1 MLDIEKTFPDN
12 HPTPSSSHFHDHP
25 QPTLPSIH
33 AAMNPTISSLKPKH
47 RLGMQSACLA
57 WAILALMGSF
67 NLSIQAQTPQ
77 ELDAQFQALVQ
88 RAMAGSQAEAAS
100 FRPLAESLE
109 NADEISEVNDQDS
122 AAPDTATQQTPS
134 NTAQTAPALSGP
146 RPLSTLSSTNRAIN
160 LPSLSR
166 SSSTNASPAAGSSN
180 LSNDPAALPNN
191 TGSGNDDAGNNTI
204 ASPGSQNGIP
214 DVAGL
219 LAAAAGGVDA
229 AAEGEEAEDNLH
241 SFNFPAMPFE
251 PIFSIYSELTG
262 KMVLYSPELTG
273 TVNLV
278 TAAGLELTTEEA
290 VEAITTSL
298 ALANVVLVPMG
309 EKFVKAVPKEE
320 AIQHAPEMTPENE
333 ADIPQSGV
341 FLTRTVRLSSSTP
354 SEVAEILRPMSA
366 NPDGMIA
373 IDSTQILI
381 LHDYAVN
388 IRQMLDVI
396 QKIDIEPELDYSLE
410 VIPIKYSKVTDLY
423 GTMNALISGGGAAT
437 GTGMAGGV
445 NGGSM
450 GMGGMG
456 MGGMGM
462 GGMGMGG
469 FGSMG
474 MGGMGRSSMGGFGRS
489 SMGGFG
495 RSSMYG
501 GGYRPFQSS
510 APVTVRSGSSGS
522 NSSVSSNRSSFQDR
536 LRQVIDKAADGEEE
550 IELLANARIVPDER
564 SNSLLIFA
572 NKQDLTMI
580 TNMVSKVDVLLAQVL
595 IEAVVLEV
603 EIGDDQSTGV
613 KVTQSSG
620 AGDRWQYGGAIPQT
634 AADGSAITEAPNT
647 MGSVGFNYLM
657 KYTSGGDTL
666 SMAIDA
672 IATESTTQVVQ
683 RPRIQTSHGIPG
695 FFTLADQIPYVSGGS
710 FGGFSNFA
718 QSFVQF
724 IQVGLQ
730 LSVQPFITPEG
741 YIVMEIMQNIDI
753 DKGLVEVSTGDNRQS
768 APRVN
773 QRSASST
780 LTVRDGD
787 TIMLGGFIK
796 QSQENGN
803 SGVPL
808 LKDIPVLGNLFK
820 SKSRKNTSTELIILL
835 RATVLETP
843 EEAAMMARQEKQS
856 LPGIRDLEQ
865 TLGEETQKR
874 SDKLLR
880 SRK

>member
-1 MLDIEKTFPDN
+1 
-12 HPTPSSSHFHDHP
+12 
-25 QPTLPSIH
+25 
-33 AAMNPTISSLKPKH
+33 
-47 RLGMQSACLA
+47 
-57 WAILALMGSF
+57 
-67 NLSIQAQTPQ
+67 
-77 ELDAQFQALVQ
+77 
-88 RAMAGSQAEAAS
+88 
-100 FRPLAESLE
+100 
-109 NADEISEVNDQDS
+109 
-122 AAPDTATQQTPS
+122 
-134 NTAQTAPALSGP
+134 
-146 RPLSTLSSTNRAIN
+146 
-160 LPSLSR
+160 
-166 SSSTNASPAAGSSN
+166 
-180 LSNDPAALPNN
+180 
-191 TGSGNDDAGNNTI
+191 
-204 ASPGSQNGIP
+204 
-214 DVAGL
+214 
-219 LAAAAGGVDA
+219 
-229 AAEGEEAEDNLH
+229 
-241 SFNFPAMPFE
+241 
-251 PIFSIYSELTG
+251 
-262 KMVLYSPELTG
+262 
-273 TVNLV
+273 
-278 TAAGLELTTEEA
+278 
-290 VEAITTSL
+290 
-298 ALANVVLVPMG
+298 
-309 EKFVKAVPKEE
+309 
-320 AIQHAPEMTPENE
+320 
-333 ADIPQSGV
+333 
-341 FLTRTVRLSSSTP
+341 
-354 SEVAEILRPMSA
+354 MSA

-437 GTGMAGGV
+437 GAGMAGGV

-469 FGSMG
+469 MGSMG

-489 SMGGFG
+489 SMGGMG

-522 NSSVSSNRSSFQDR
+522 KASVSSNRSSFQDR

-683 RPRIQTSHGIPG
+683 RPHSNLTRYSRLLH
-695 FFTLADQIPYVSGGS
+695 FGGS
-710 FGGFSNFA
+710 NSLCFWRLLWGIFKLCTILRAIHSSGSAAFSTAFHHP
-718 QSFVQF
+718 
-724 IQVGLQ
+724 GRLH
-730 LSVQPFITPEG
+730 
-741 YIVMEIMQNIDI
+741 
-753 DKGLVEVSTGDNRQS
+753 
-768 APRVN
+768 
-773 QRSASST
+773 
-780 LTVRDGD
+780 RDGNHA
-787 TIMLGGFIK
+787 
-796 QSQENGN
+796 EH
-803 SGVPL
+803 
-808 LKDIPVLGNLFK
+808 
-820 SKSRKNTSTELIILL
+820 
-835 RATVLETP
+835 
-843 EEAAMMARQEKQS
+843 
-856 LPGIRDLEQ
+856 
-865 TLGEETQKR
+865 
-874 SDKLLR
+874 
-880 SRK
+880 

>member
-12 HPTPSSSHFHDHP
+12 HSTPSSSHFHDHP
-25 QPTLPSIH
+25 QPTLPSNH

-67 NLSIQAQTPQ
+67 TLSIQAQTPQ

-462 GGMGMGG
+462 GG

-474 MGGMGRSSMGGFGRS
+474 MGGMGRS

-522 NSSVSSNRSSFQDR
+522 KASVSSNRSSFQDR

>member
-1 MLDIEKTFPDN
+1 
-12 HPTPSSSHFHDHP
+12 
-25 QPTLPSIH
+25 
-33 AAMNPTISSLKPKH
+33 
-47 RLGMQSACLA
+47 
-57 WAILALMGSF
+57 
-67 NLSIQAQTPQ
+67 
-77 ELDAQFQALVQ
+77 
-88 RAMAGSQAEAAS
+88 
-100 FRPLAESLE
+100 
-109 NADEISEVNDQDS
+109 
-122 AAPDTATQQTPS
+122 
-134 NTAQTAPALSGP
+134 
-146 RPLSTLSSTNRAIN
+146 
-160 LPSLSR
+160 
-166 SSSTNASPAAGSSN
+166 
-180 LSNDPAALPNN
+180 
-191 TGSGNDDAGNNTI
+191 
-204 ASPGSQNGIP
+204 
-214 DVAGL
+214 
-219 LAAAAGGVDA
+219 
-229 AAEGEEAEDNLH
+229 
-241 SFNFPAMPFE
+241 
-251 PIFSIYSELTG
+251 
-262 KMVLYSPELTG
+262 
-273 TVNLV
+273 
-278 TAAGLELTTEEA
+278 
-290 VEAITTSL
+290 
-298 ALANVVLVPMG
+298 
-309 EKFVKAVPKEE
+309 
-320 AIQHAPEMTPENE
+320 
-333 ADIPQSGV
+333 
-341 FLTRTVRLSSSTP
+341 LSSSTP

-469 FGSMG
+469 MGMG

-489 SMGGFG
+489 SMGGMG

-522 NSSVSSNRSSFQDR
+522 KASVSSNRSSFQDR

-865 TLGEETQKR
+865 TLGEETKKR

>member
-1 MLDIEKTFPDN
+1 M
-12 HPTPSSSHFHDHP
+12 
-25 QPTLPSIH
+25 
-33 AAMNPTISSLKPKH
+33 
-47 RLGMQSACLA
+47 
-57 WAILALMGSF
+57 
-67 NLSIQAQTPQ
+67 
-77 ELDAQFQALVQ
+77 
-88 RAMAGSQAEAAS
+88 
-100 FRPLAESLE
+100 
-109 NADEISEVNDQDS
+109 
-122 AAPDTATQQTPS
+122 
-134 NTAQTAPALSGP
+134 
-146 RPLSTLSSTNRAIN
+146 
-160 LPSLSR
+160 
-166 SSSTNASPAAGSSN
+166 
-180 LSNDPAALPNN
+180 
-191 TGSGNDDAGNNTI
+191 
-204 ASPGSQNGIP
+204 
-214 DVAGL
+214 
-219 LAAAAGGVDA
+219 
-229 AAEGEEAEDNLH
+229 
-241 SFNFPAMPFE
+241 
-251 PIFSIYSELTG
+251 
-262 KMVLYSPELTG
+262 
-273 TVNLV
+273 
-278 TAAGLELTTEEA
+278 
-290 VEAITTSL
+290 
-298 ALANVVLVPMG
+298 
-309 EKFVKAVPKEE
+309 
-320 AIQHAPEMTPENE
+320 
-333 ADIPQSGV
+333 
-341 FLTRTVRLSSSTP
+341 
-354 SEVAEILRPMSA
+354 
-366 NPDGMIA
+366 
-373 IDSTQILI
+373 
-381 LHDYAVN
+381 
-388 IRQMLDVI
+388 
-396 QKIDIEPELDYSLE
+396 
-410 VIPIKYSKVTDLY
+410 
-423 GTMNALISGGGAAT
+423 
-437 GTGMAGGV
+437 
-445 NGGSM
+445 
-450 GMGGMG
+450 
-456 MGGMGM
+456 
-462 GGMGMGG
+462 
-469 FGSMG
+469 
-474 MGGMGRSSMGGFGRS
+474 
-489 SMGGFG
+489 
-495 RSSMYG
+495 
-501 GGYRPFQSS
+501 
-510 APVTVRSGSSGS
+510 
-522 NSSVSSNRSSFQDR
+522 SSNRSSFQDR

-874 SDKLLR
+874 SNKLLR

>member
-12 HPTPSSSHFHDHP
+12 HSTPSSSHFHDHP
-25 QPTLPSIH
+25 QPTLPSNH

-67 NLSIQAQTPQ
+67 TLSIQAQTPQ

-180 LSNDPAALPNN
+180 LSNDPAALPSN
-191 TGSGNDDAGNNTI
+191 TVSGNDDAGNNTI

-462 GGMGMGG
+462 GG

-474 MGGMGRSSMGGFGRS
+474 MGGMGRS

-510 APVTVRSGSSGS
+510 APVTVRSGSSGR
-522 NSSVSSNRSSFQDR
+522 NASVSSNRSSFQDR

>member
-1 MLDIEKTFPDN
+1 MLDIKKIFPDN
-12 HPTPSSSHFHDHP
+12 HPTPSLSHFHDHP

-33 AAMNPTISSLKPKH
+33 AAMNTTISSQKPKH
-47 RLGMQSACLA
+47 RLGIQSACLA
-57 WAILALMGSF
+57 WAIMALMESF
-67 NLSIQAQTPQ
+67 TLSMQAQTPQ
-77 ELDAQFQALVQ
+77 ELDAQFQSLVQ
-88 RAMAGSQAEAAS
+88 HAMTGSQAEAQT

-109 NADEISEVNDQDS
+109 NTDEILELNDEDS
-122 AAPDTATQQTPS
+122 ASSDTATQQKPPK
-134 NTAQTAPALSGP
+134 TAQTTPALSGP

-160 LPSLSR
+160 LPSLNR
-166 SSSTNASPAAGSSN
+166 STSTNASPAVGSSSS
-180 LSNDPAALPNN
+180 SNDPATLTSS
-191 TGSGNDDAGNNTI
+191 TGSENAATGNNTI
-204 ASPGSQNGIP
+204 ATPGSQNGIP

-229 AAEGEEAEDNLH
+229 GAEEEAEDNLH

-423 GTMNALISGGGAAT
+423 GTMNALISGGGAAS
-437 GTGMAGGV
+437 GTGMAGGA

-456 MGGMGM
+456 GMGM
-462 GGMGMGG
+462 GG
-469 FGSMG
+469 MG

-489 SMGGFG
+489 SMGGMG
-495 RSSMYG
+495 RGSMYG

-510 APVTVRSGSSGS
+510 APVKVRSGNSGS
-522 NSSVSSNRSSFQDR
+522 NASVSSNRSSFQDR

-613 KVTQSSG
+613 KLTQSSG

-634 AADGSAITEAPNT
+634 AADGSPITEAPNT
-647 MGSVGFNYLM
+647 MGSVGFDYLM

-710 FGGFSNFA
+710 FGGFSNFS

-856 LPGIRDLEQ
+856 LPGIRDLEKN
-865 TLGEETQKR
+865 LGEETQKR

>member
-1 MLDIEKTFPDN
+1 MIERQQAICPDHLSPRYVLMKNKKNNAHHLTDRCHLLSQVALGLWFLILTAMMGLSAQSPGELDHQLEA
-12 HPTPSSSHFHDHP
+12 
-25 QPTLPSIH
+25 LLRR
-33 AAMNPTISSLKPKH
+33 AAMQPPYQ
-47 RLGMQSACLA
+47 GD
-57 WAILALMGSF
+57 
-67 NLSIQAQTPQ
+67 IQ
-77 ELDAQFQALVQ
+77 
-88 RAMAGSQAEAAS
+88 
-100 FRPLAESLE
+100 PLAESIQAVAE
-109 NADEISEVNDQDS
+109 PEESQAETQDE
-122 AAPDTATQQTPS
+122 AAESDAKQAASQPRALTPLG
-134 NTAQTAPALSGP
+134 APKT
-146 RPLSTLSSTNRAIN
+146 LSTLNATNRITR
-160 LPSLSR
+160 LPSLGGSNAPKAPSA
-166 SSSTNASPAAGSSN
+166 SSAEATANQTTGNTTAA
-180 LSNDPAALPNN
+180 
-191 TGSGNDDAGNNTI
+191 
-204 ASPGSQNGIP
+204 GSQNGIP

-219 LAAAAGGVDA
+219 LAAAAGQG
-229 AAEGEEAEDNLH
+229 AAEEAQEDSDEQENLH

-251 PIFSIYSELTG
+251 PIFTLYSELTG
-262 KMVLYSPELTG
+262 KMVLYSPDLTG

-290 VEAITTSL
+290 IEAITTSL

-309 EKFVKAVPKEE
+309 EKFIKAVPKEE
-320 AIQHAPEMTPENE
+320 AMQHAPQVTPENQD
-333 ADIPQSGV
+333 DIPESGV
-341 FLTRTVRLSSSTP
+341 FLTRTIKLSSSTP

-373 IDSTQILI
+373 IDSTQVLI

-396 QKIDIEPELDYSLE
+396 KDIDVEPIMDYSLE

-437 GTGMAGGV
+437 GGMGDTS
-445 NGGSM
+445 NTM

-469 FGSMG
+469 MGSMG
-474 MGGMGRSSMGGFGRS
+474 MGGMGSMGMRGGYGSSSSFGR
-489 SMGGFG
+489 G
-495 RSSMYG
+495 SMYG
-501 GGYRPFQSS
+501 GGDRPYQSS
-510 APVTVRSGSSGS
+510 APVAVRSSSS
-522 NSSVSSNRSSFQDR
+522 NNASVSSNRSSFQDR
-536 LRQVIDKAADGEEE
+536 LRQVIDRAADGEEE

-603 EIGDDQSTGV
+603 EIGDDRNTGV
-613 KVTQSSG
+613 NLTQSSG
-620 AGDRWQYGGAIPQT
+620 NGERWQFGGPIAQT
-634 AADGSAITEAPNT
+634 AADGSAIVDPPNSV
-647 MGSVGFNYLM
+647 GDVGFNYLM
-657 KYTSGGDTL
+657 KYSGGGIAGDSL
-666 SMAIDA
+666 SMAIKA

-710 FGGFSNFA
+710 FGGFSSFA
-718 QSFVQF
+718 QSYVQF

-741 YIVMEIMQNIDI
+741 YIVMQIMQNIDI

-796 QSQENGN
+796 QSQERGN

-820 SKSRKNTSTELIILL
+820 SNSKKNSSTELIILL

-843 EEAAMMARQEKQS
+843 EEAAMIARQEKNA
-856 LPGIRDLEQ
+856 LPGVRDLEQ
-865 TLGEETQKR
+865 SLGEETQKR
-874 SDKLLR
+874 SNKLLR

>member
-12 HPTPSSSHFHDHP
+12 HSTPSSSHFHDHP

-33 AAMNPTISSLKPKH
+33 SAMNPTISSLKPKH
-47 RLGMQSACLA
+47 QLGMRSACLV

-67 NLSIQAQTPQ
+67 TLSIQAQTPQ

-109 NADEISEVNDQDS
+109 NADEISEVNEQDS
-122 AAPDTATQQTPS
+122 AAPDTATQQNPS
-134 NTAQTAPALSGP
+134 NTTQTTPALSGP

-180 LSNDPAALPNN
+180 LSNDPAALPSN
-191 TGSGNDDAGNNTI
+191 TVSGNDDAGNNTI

-462 GGMGMGG
+462 GGMGTGGMG
-469 FGSMG
+469 MG
-474 MGGMGRSSMGGFGRS
+474 MGGM
-489 SMGGFG
+489 G

-522 NSSVSSNRSSFQDR
+522 KASVSSNRSSFQDR

-865 TLGEETQKR
+865 TLGEETKKR

>member
-12 HPTPSSSHFHDHP
+12 HPTSSSSHFHDHP

-57 WAILALMGSF
+57 WTILAL
-67 NLSIQAQTPQ
+67 
-77 ELDAQFQALVQ
+77 
-88 RAMAGSQAEAAS
+88 MAGSQAKAAS

-122 AAPDTATQQTPS
+122 AAPDTATQPNPS
-134 NTAQTAPALSGP
+134 NTTQTTPALSGP

-180 LSNDPAALPNN
+180 LSNDPAALPSN
-191 TGSGNDDAGNNTI
+191 TVSGNDDAGNNTI

-437 GTGMAGGV
+437 GAGMAGGV

-469 FGSMG
+469 MGSMG

-489 SMGGFG
+489 SMGGMG

-522 NSSVSSNRSSFQDR
+522 KASVSSNRSSFQDR

-856 LPGIRDLEQ
+856 LPGIRGLEQ

-874 SDKLLR
+874 SEKLLR